1 VNDDLSLSY
10 GGHNSD
16 RYLTNSTNVDNDAY
30 SLQLAYSMGGA
41 SIKVAETHVDNANYQ
56 TGTANDIDG
65 TTIALTLA
73 F

>member
-1 VNDDLSLSY
+1 MNDDLSLSY
-10 GGHNSD
+10 GVHESERN
-16 RYLTNSTNVDNDAY
+16 LTNGTNVDNDAY
-30 SLQLAYSMGGA
+30 SLQLSYTMGGA

-56 TGTANDIDG
+56 TAAGSDIDG